1 MEVLADEGVQGVLLT
16 GDYAAAARTIAQAA
30 GIDEVVAECMPQD
43 KLAYVETSE
52 GSDIAVD
59 AADIAVVGDSISEL
73 PHLFSLSHAMM
84 RRIKVNLTFSMVLN
98 FVAIV
103 LAMLAVLDPVSG
115 ALVHNCGSVFVIIN
129 SAFLLKWRQKGR

>member
-1 MEVLADEGVQGVLLT
+1 
-16 GDYAAAARTIAQAA
+16 
-30 GIDEVVAECMPQD
+30 
-43 KLAYVETSE
+43 
-52 GSDIAVD
+52 
-59 AADIAVVGDSISEL
+59 
-73 PHLFSLSHAMM
+73 MM

-115 ALVHNCGSVFVIIN
+115 ALVHNCGSVFVIVN